1 MWGPAGFGGVL
12 SASPGWDSSPS
23 RTPTPPVS
31 TVRTRSSGRSSELH
45 MCFKVKQG
53 LDQVEARLLEL
64 GAGRPDHQPHGTKA
78 RVLTDPVG
86 HPFCI
91 VKETG

>member
-1 MWGPAGFGGVL
+1 MSLQLKL
-12 SASPGWDSSPS
+12 SAITLDCEDEISIGFQRVDGYRAPQWPEQ
-23 RTPTPPVS
+23 
-31 TVRTRSSGRSSELH
+31 TVPQQLH
-45 MCFKVKQG
+45 MCFKVKQE

-64 GAGRPDHQPHGTKA
+64 GAGRPDHQPHGDKA

-91 VKETG
+91 VKERD